1 MKKISINGLTSSFS
15 SHRSFSLKKF
25 NPYVTKQSFFPYKY
39 KDPSFTTKFKGL
51 TLKKDYFLQTLLS
64 NRLNANTR
72 STKMFKFKRNRNL
85 NSPNEILL
93 NSNMVNSPNL
103 NINVYN
109 SLLRQNEL
117 KTLISNPFKEK
128 YGNEFGYKN
137 LSDTE
142 HTINNNNNN
151 TMMSFTKNTTA
162 SMVNNTNEANDI
174 KNYKKIKIV
183 HKSNIRLVNEKL
195 PKLYVSRSTST
206 GNFNSMNNMN
216 SQTTVTINNEY
227 IKSKISN
234 VN

>member
-1 MKKISINGLTSSFS
+1 MKISINGLTSSFS
-15 SHRSFSLKKF
+15 SHRSVSLKKF
-25 NPYVTKQSFFPYKY
+25 NPYITKQSFFPYKY

-51 TLKKDYFLQTLLS
+51 TLQKDFFLQTLLN
-64 NRLNANTR
+64 NRLNNNTR
-72 STKMFKFKRNRNL
+72 STKMIKFKRYRNFQP
-85 NSPNEILL
+85 PNEIVL
-93 NSNMVNSPNL
+93 NSNVIGSSNV

-128 YGNEFGYKN
+128 YGDEFGYKN
-137 LSDTE
+137 LIDTTE
-142 HTINNNNNN
+142 HTINNNN
-151 TMMSFTKNTTA
+151 TVMSFTKNTTA
-162 SMVNNTNEANDI
+162 SMINTNGTNDI
-174 KNYKKIKIV
+174 KIKNFKKIKVV

-227 IKSKISN
+227 IKSKINN